1 MNDLKFIEN
10 GIIKF
15 NYDFPI
21 FNWFYPYY
29 ADEIT
34 DPTLQKS
41 ISLNTMNIFNFLLP
55 NSNDLALYFHIPFCQ
70 DICSFCPFT
79 REILKEDKKLDSY
92 INALIKEI
100 QLKSPYINKKNL
112 KVNSIFFGGGTPSI
126 LSKEQI
132 LKIGRAIT
140 SSFDLS
146 VLREFSFEMNAKTI
160 TEEKVIALKE
170 IGVTHVR
177 VGVQT
182 FNPKYRKLFC
192 LTATIDQIK
201 NGIILLKKYFSNVS
215 IDIMYGFNGETIA
228 DFLVDLKKSLE
239 LDVPNISLY
248 PLNNKSIQDRL
259 IKKYNELDL
268 SPCSGLDRIGFKI
281 IAKEFFA
288 SNMYFPHNGH
298 DFVKVKNIPSHF
310 MTNEYTF
317 EYHRSVYGSENSQL
331 IAFGV
336 TAISFFNGFITMNEK
351 SIENYI
357 NNFQLKNFCDMFILT
372 YEKILDK
379 NKPIS
384 LFLPY
389 HGKVKKEQIDFNNI
403 DKNLIEK
410 LNILIEKKLVIETE
424 DEYLLTESGWLSYVN
439 ILYFLSPEKDQ
450 ELLLEH
456 ITTSEKKRDIGTWNF
471 DF

>member
-1 MNDLKFIEN
+1 MNNLKFVDNEL
-10 GIIKF
+10 IKF

-34 DPTLQKS
+34 DPTLKEALS
-41 ISLNTMNIFNFLLP
+41 KNTMNSFNFLLP
-55 NSNDLALYFHIPFCQ
+55 DSSDLALYFHIPFCQ

-79 REILKEDKKLDSY
+79 REILKEEKKLDNY
-92 INALIKEI
+92 VNALIKEVL
-100 QLKSPYINKKNL
+100 LKAPYINKKNL
-112 KVNSIFFGGGTPSI
+112 KINSIFFGGGTPSI

-132 LKIGRAIT
+132 LKLGKIIN
-140 SSFDLS
+140 SSFNLS
-146 VLREFSFEMNAKTI
+146 ILREFSFEMNAKTI
-160 TEEKVIALKE
+160 TEEKAIALKE

-182 FNPKYRKLFC
+182 FNPKYRELFC
-192 LTATIDQIK
+192 LTATIEQIR
-201 NGIILLKKYFSNVS
+201 NGISILKKYFSNVS
-215 IDIMYGFNGETIA
+215 IDIMYGFNGETIS
-228 DFLVDLKKSLE
+228 DFLIDLKKALE

-259 IKKYNELDL
+259 IKKYSDFKL

-288 SNMYFPHNGH
+288 KNMYFPHNGH
-298 DFVKVKNIPSHF
+298 DFVKVKKEPNNF
-310 MTNEYTF
+310 MTNEYIF
-317 EYHRSVYGSENSQL
+317 EYHRSVYGTEKSHL

-351 SIENYI
+351 SIESYI
-357 NNFQLKNFCDMFILT
+357 KNLETKNFCDMFILI
-372 YEKILDK
+372 YEKVLDK

-389 HGKVKKEQIDFNNI
+389 HGRIKKEQIDFNNI
-403 DKNLIEK
+403 DKNLIAK
-410 LNILIEKKLVIETE
+410 LNILIEKNLVKETK

-439 ILYFLSPEKDQ
+439 ILYFLSPKNDQ

-456 ITTSEKKRDIGTWNF
+456 ITNSEKKRDIGKWNF